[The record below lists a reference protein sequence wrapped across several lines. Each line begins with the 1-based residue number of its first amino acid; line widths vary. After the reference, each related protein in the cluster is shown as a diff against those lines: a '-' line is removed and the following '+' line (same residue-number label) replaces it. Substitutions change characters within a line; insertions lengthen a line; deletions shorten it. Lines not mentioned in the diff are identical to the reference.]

1 MFFNT
6 IFLPLFG
13 VPCAPVSI
21 VIGKAQRQQRH
32 ERHALQP
39 SQAFLRIDFLR
50 QGREQR

>member
-21 VIGKAQRQQRH
+21 VIGKAQRH

-39 SQAFLRIDFLR
+39 SQAFLRIGFLR